1 MILTPEQIESF
12 WNTRWCHG
20 SIEQA
25 MADTILAYAEVVEKI
40 AEREPTT
47 LMQDYKTG
55 DWGWFCSYCGGVDGH
70 TSDCPHLA
78 ARKLRGLDGT

>member
-25 MADTILAYAEVVEKI
+25 MADTILAYAEIVQRVAEWDWHYGQGLPKDGAPEI
-40 AEREPTT
+40 AEVMEA
-47 LMQDYKTG
+47 Y
-55 DWGWFCSYCGGVDGH
+55 
-70 TSDCPHLA
+70 LA